1 MADGSHVP
9 DIHGPFAAILADLK
23 ARGVVATDEQ
33 IAAYEARQRRD
44 LRREALASSGLHL
57 PDEDR
62 RMVLSGKLDRQK
74 PACATVATW
83 ARGAPKPGAS
93 TEGCTPGIL
102 VLCGGMGTGKTVA
115 AAWWLSHVRGKA
127 VTIHEAV
134 RTYNAW
140 KRAHAGRVLEEAK
153 GNLERLARIDC
164 LLIDELGQES
174 DSDAEGAREVLHWI
188 VDHRQS
194 RYRRTLILTNLSVD
208 DLGDRFVRGVY
219 DARTADR
226 LRSHGIVEQVPG
238 LSMRGPA
245 AIDATPR
252 ARSLPRGGRT

>member
-1 MADGSHVP
+1 MADGSTQIRP
-9 DIHGPFAAILADLK
+9 EFAAILDALR
-23 ARGVVATDEQ
+23 ASGAVASDEE
-33 IAAYEARQRRD
+33 IAAYEAQQRRE
-44 LRREALASSGLHL
+44 LRHEALMASGLHL

-62 RMVLSGKLDRQK
+62 AMVLSGRLDKTK

-83 ARGAPKPGAS
+83 ARGAPRPGQPVD
-93 TEGCTPGIL
+93 GCTPGIL

-134 RTYNAW
+134 RTYSAW
-140 KRAHAGRVLEEAK
+140 KRASAGRVLEEARDA
-153 GNLERLARIDC
+153 LERLARIDC
-164 LLIDELGQES
+164 LLLDELGQES

-188 VDHRQS
+188 VDRRQS
-194 RYRRTLILTNLSVD
+194 KRRRTLILTNLSTR

-226 LRSHGIVEQVPG
+226 LRTVGQVVQVAG
-238 LSMRGPA
+238 ASMRGRA
-245 AIDATPR
+245 A
-252 ARSLPRGGRT
+252 